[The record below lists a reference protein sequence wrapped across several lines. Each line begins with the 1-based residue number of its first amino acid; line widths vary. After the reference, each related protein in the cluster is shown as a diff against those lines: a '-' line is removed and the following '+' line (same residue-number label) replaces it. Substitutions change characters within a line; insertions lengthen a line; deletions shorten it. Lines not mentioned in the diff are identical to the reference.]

1 MDRIAVLSDVHGN
14 LTAFQAVLADIEARE
29 IETVYN
35 LGDVIGKGPRGSAAI
50 TLSKERCA
58 LTVRGNWDDF
68 IDDPHQD
75 WSEGLW
81 WWHDELTAAERDWLE
96 TLPLSHDLQISGRRV
111 RMFHASATS
120 VHTRVHREHNDET
133 FTGMFAA
140 TDLTGPGPEP
150 DVVLYGDI
158 HAAYIKTRRR
168 RTLTNVGSVGNPL
181 DEPTAAYLIL
191 EGDRDAD
198 GQAPFS
204 QQIVRVPYD
213 IDAEITVARELGMP
227 ERDVWEVELRTGVYR
242 GRQSTPA

>member
-14 LTAFQAVLADIEARE
+14 LTAFETVLADIEARG

-50 TLSKERCA
+50 ALSQERCK

-68 IDDPHQD
+68 IDDPRQD
-75 WSEGLW
+75 WSEGLR
-81 WWHDELTAAERDWLE
+81 WWHDELTATERTWLT

-120 VHTRVHREHNDET
+120 VHTRVYFNHDDEV
-133 FTGMFAA
+133 FAGMFAA
-140 TDLTGPGPEP
+140 TDLTGSGPEP

-158 HAAYIKTRRR
+158 HSAYMKSRRQ

-191 EGDRDAD
+191 EGDLDAD
-198 GQAPFS
+198 GPAPFG

-213 IDAEITVARELGMP
+213 IEAELAAAKEVGMP
-227 ERDVWEVELRTGVYR
+227 ELDVWAIELHTGVYR